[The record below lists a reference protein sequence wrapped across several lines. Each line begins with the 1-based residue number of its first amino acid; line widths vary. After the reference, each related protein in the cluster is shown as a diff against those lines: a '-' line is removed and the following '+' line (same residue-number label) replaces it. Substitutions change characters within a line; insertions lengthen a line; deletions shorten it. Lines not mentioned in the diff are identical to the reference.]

1 MYVRTYVLYNYS
13 TGFCIYI
20 FNLILPKL
28 SIRTKCLNQYCMG
41 IEAVLY
47 IKYKHVVIYVQ

>member
-1 MYVRTYVLYNYS
+1 MYVHTYVLYSYS

-28 SIRTKCLNQYCMG
+28 FIRTNCLNQYYMG

-47 IKYKHVVIYVQ
+47 IKYKHVVIYIQ